1 MDFGVAKHRSAVT
14 DASRI
19 SLTQQGTIVET
30 VRYMSPEQLEGRE
43 ADHRSDIF
51 SFGAVVYE
59 MVTGRP
65 AFDGGSPASIMT
77 AILEREPPGIWRT
90 LQPLTPPTLDHIV
103 RRCLA
108 KQPEDRVAERGR
120 F

>member
-1 MDFGVAKHRSAVT
+1 
-14 DASRI
+14 
-19 SLTQQGTIVET
+19 
-30 VRYMSPEQLEGRE
+30 MSPEQVEGRE

-65 AFDGGSPASIMT
+65 AFDGSSPASTMA
-77 AILEREPPGIWRT
+77 AILEREPPAMAT
-90 LQPLTPPTLDHIV
+90 LQQLTPPTLDHIV

-108 KQPEDRVAERGR
+108 KQPEDRWQSAGDLMRELKWVG
-120 F
+120 

>member
-1 MDFGVAKHRSAVT
+1 MADALDHAHRNGIVHRDVKPTNIMLTRAGAKLMDFGVAKHRSAVT
-14 DASRI
+14 DASRT
-19 SLTQQGTIVET
+19 SLTQQGTIVGT

-65 AFDGGSPASIMT
+65 AFDGGSPCEHHGGDS
-77 AILEREPPGIWRT
+77 RT
-90 LQPLTPPTLDHIV
+90 
-103 RRCLA
+103 
-108 KQPEDRVAERGR
+108 
-120 F
+120 